1 MLGRFYLTLNFACYC
16 SNVPEAVYMQHLM
29 GIDGV
34 IVDFV
39 KEISQAVGDMIKPV
53 KAVTAEESLSEG
65 NVETEARS
73 RLQFS
78 QQELSFLLKLI
89 PELIQ
94 H

>member
-1 MLGRFYLTLNFACYC
+1 
-16 SNVPEAVYMQHLM
+16 M
-29 GIDGV
+29 GIEGV

-39 KEISQAVGDMIKPV
+39 KEITEAVGDMIRPAKPS
-53 KAVTAEESLSEG
+53 AAAAEESAANGESDES
-65 NVETEARS
+65 NS
-73 RLQFS
+73 KLQFS

>member
-1 MLGRFYLTLNFACYC
+1 
-16 SNVPEAVYMQHLM
+16 MQHLM

-39 KEISQAVGDMIKPV
+39 KEISQTVGDMIKP
-53 KAVTAEESLSEG
+53 G
-65 NVETEARS
+65 NVEEKEGTEAKS
-73 RLQFS
+73 NLQFS

-89 PELIQ
+89 PELMQ